1 MIKATGDY
9 GFYSILKKYSLYC
22 NYYKYD
28 VIDYKGMIYAGIL
41 DKGKPNI
48 GGALYNEN
56 GNVYKG
62 GFENGEMNGD
72 GELTE
77 YLENS
82 KNIYKGQFLKGKK
95 NGKGIEKYNFI
106 LTKYGKNY
114 NQTNIVYDGTY
125 KEDYIIEK
133 ENYMRKKLK
142 IIIRY
147 MKENLN
153 LENMMVKEYTM
164 SMIG

>member
-1 MIKATGDY
+1 
-9 GFYSILKKYSLYC
+9 
-22 NYYKYD
+22 
-28 VIDYKGMIYAGIL
+28 MIYAGIL

-62 GFENGEMNGD
+62 SFENGEMNGD

-95 NGKGIEKYNFI
+95 
-106 LTKYGKNY
+106 
-114 NQTNIVYDGTY
+114 
-125 KEDYIIEK
+125 
-133 ENYMRKKLK
+133 
-142 IIIRY
+142 
-147 MKENLN
+147 
-153 LENMMVKEYTM
+153 MVKE
-164 SMIG
+164 